1 MKLKSSIS
9 IFVFAFVA
17 SFFSFSSFTWAAFP
31 GKNVEDWK
39 KIWMPSAQ
47 AEPSFVQAYELAQ
60 EGKLKKALDLLES
73 ATINPK
79 FQGPAEIIKGLIYN
93 ESEKYTLALNSFIK
107 GQKLLVT
114 SQQTTKK
121 RRASHPALSYGFCVA
136 YRNVGNGDLSE
147 RACHMS
153 SQQNYE
159 TPEAHYETAQTLM
172 ALGKMTEARR
182 ELKLAAEKSETPSKY
197 FYEIG
202 LIRAYE
208 NDNQK
213 AEEAFKK
220 SFDLDNN
227 NFDAA
232 YQLAYTYTIQNKL
245 DLANKFINIVLSSK
259 EPNPK
264 MGSARVLKDY
274 INKNALDKL
283 PKKIEAS
290 QYHLSRS
297 KAFYKSKKYGLS
309 LLEIETASRL
319 APKDLKIKEIQAG
332 LNSVLFRIE
341 GAKFTVNKIIEL
353 ADQENHA
360 LLSRSHQKLGDL
372 MVMSGDVNQAKAH
385 YQKAIALGDPD
396 NLAKVAL
403 KELPKET
410 KEKPPIN
417 PNEIIIAPE
426 EGLNKTGEIFAHY
439 GMYKSAIGVYSTAL
453 RLNPNYLPGML
464 NTGMA
469 YFKSGDYGRAIT
481 ILEKVLISYP
491 MHRHIEA
498 HRLLLSRAY
507 VKKGDLRGGLDNLEE
522 LVKINP
528 GLKQVISTDPI
539 FQPLRNMER
548 YKDLMK

>member
-1 MKLKSSIS
+1 MKLKSSTS
-9 IFVFAFVA
+9 IFVFVIL
-17 SFFSFSSFTWAAFP
+17 FFTYLSSSWAELP
-31 GKNVEDWK
+31 GQNVEDWK
-39 KIWMPSAQ
+39 KWMPSAQ
-47 AEPSFVQAYELAQ
+47 VEPAFIEAYELAQ
-60 EGKLKKALDLLES
+60 KGDFKSALELLDSES
-73 ATINPK
+73 INPK
-79 FQGPAEIIKGLIYN
+79 FQGPALLIKGLIYN
-93 ESEKYTLALNSFIK
+93 EKEEYVNALNSFMK

-114 SQQTTKK
+114 SQETTKK
-121 RRASHPALSYGFCVA
+121 RRASHRVLSYGFCVA
-136 YRNVGNGDLSE
+136 YRNIGNGDLSE

-153 SQQNYE
+153 SQQSYE
-159 TPEAHYETAQTLM
+159 APEAHFETAQTLM

-182 ELKLAAEKSETPSKY
+182 ELILAAEKSKTPSKFY
-197 FYEIG
+197 YEIG

-220 SFDLDNN
+220 SFNLDPT

-232 YQLAYTYTIQNKL
+232 YQLAYTYAIQNKL
-245 DLANKFINIVLSSK
+245 DLSKKFLDVVLSSK

-274 INKNALDKL
+274 INKNALDRL
-283 PKKIEAS
+283 PKKIEPAK
-290 QYHLSRS
+290 YHLSRS
-297 KAFYKSKKYGLS
+297 KAFYKSKKFGLS
-309 LLEIETASRL
+309 LLEIETAARL
-319 APKDLKIKEIQAG
+319 SSDDLKIREIQAG

-341 GAKFTVNKIIEL
+341 SAKFTVKKIIEL
-353 ADQENHA
+353 TDKKNNT

-372 MVMSGDVNQAKAH
+372 MVISGNIKDADTH
-385 YQKAIALGDPD
+385 YKKAIALGDPN

-403 KELPKET
+403 KELPSEMV
-410 KEKPPIN
+410 EKPPVD
-417 PNEIIIAPE
+417 PNEIILTPE
-426 EGLNKTGEIFAHY
+426 EGLNRTGEIFAHY

-491 MHRHIEA
+491 THQHIEA

-507 VKKGDLRGGLDNLEE
+507 VKKGDLRGGLDGLEE

-528 GLKQVISTDPI
+528 GIKQVVKTDPT
-539 FQPLRNMER
+539 FEPLRNMER
-548 YKDLMK
+548 YKDMMK